1 MSESKKANARISTS
15 VTILLFAAFL
25 LSGAVSGIFVWSYG
39 NTSPQ
44 VEKTSAPAA
53 SSQPSEAPSTGTA
66 EREVISRRFDSLE
79 LPAGIKLVMI
89 AKDQLEGVD
98 EFFITETEI
107 TNAQYE
113 HFSNA
118 SDRVR
123 SETDAADKPVVLV
136 SYNQAQ
142 AFCNRLGSA
151 VGLAGRLPREVE
163 WEYAATGLNES
174 ASGFSNPLRHSLP
187 VGQIPAVRSDPQNV
201 SQFGVFDLPGS
212 VWEWTSDEPSPAE
225 AKLVDR
231 GSLGPDK
238 LRIVKGGSA
247 NEPPKSI
254 SPKQREIVPLL
265 TKDRALGFRCV
276 AAKPGRSSN

>member
-25 LSGAVSGIFVWSYG
+25 LSGAASGIFVWSYG
-39 NTSPQ
+39 NPRPQ
-44 VEKTSAPAA
+44 VEKTSAPSDLPPPDSA
-53 SSQPSEAPSTGTA
+53 SIASVEP
-66 EREVISRRFDSLE
+66 EVIPRRFDSLE

-89 AKDQLEGVD
+89 AKDQAEGVD

-107 TNAQYE
+107 TNAQYQ

-142 AFCNRLGSA
+142 AYCNRLGSA

-238 LRIVKGGSA
+238 LRIVKG
-247 NEPPKSI
+247 
-254 SPKQREIVPLL
+254 RL
-265 TKDRALGFRCV
+265 R
-276 AAKPGRSSN
+276 